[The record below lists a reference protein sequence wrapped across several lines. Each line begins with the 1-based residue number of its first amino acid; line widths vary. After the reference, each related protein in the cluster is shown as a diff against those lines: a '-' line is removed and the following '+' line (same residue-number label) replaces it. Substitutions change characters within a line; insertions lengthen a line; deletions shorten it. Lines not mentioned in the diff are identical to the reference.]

1 MKNICVITGSRA
13 EYGLLSLL
21 IGKIKESTALN
32 LQIIAT
38 GSHLSSE
45 YGMTVNEILRDNFH
59 IDRRVEMLLSS
70 NTETG
75 SAKSIGLGIIG
86 MADAFDDLKPDM
98 VILLGDRFEIFAA
111 ATTAMI
117 KRIPIAHLHGGEITL
132 GSADEFMRHA
142 ITKMS
147 HLHFVAC
154 DQYKKRVIQLGE
166 EPSRVFNVGA
176 LGIDNAVSMNLLSKA
191 ELEIELGFKFQHRNL
206 MITYHPD
213 LMGVRTDR
221 SSIDNMLVALS
232 HYPDIG
238 MIFTMP
244 NSDAGSNYIADSIE
258 RYCSK
263 NNNTRLFESLGHKNY
278 LSCLQYID
286 GVIGNSSSGIIEA
299 PFFKIGTINIGD
311 RQNGR
316 VAAKSIIHADTNVSS
331 ILNSINILFSEN
343 FQKDLKNVD
352 SLFGY
357 GGATEKIVQVLEGFA
372 EYKKV
377 DKKFHDL

>member
-13 EYGLLSLL
+13 DYGLLNPL

-38 GSHLSSE
+38 GSHLSPQ
-45 YGMTVNEILRDNFH
+45 YGMTVNEILRDNFY
-59 IDRRVEMLLSS
+59 IDRRVEMLLNSD
-70 NTETG
+70 TETG

-98 VILLGDRFEIFAA
+98 VIVLGDRFEIFAT
-111 ATTAMI
+111 ATAAMI

-132 GSADEFMRHA
+132 GSVDEFMRHA

-154 DQYKKRVIQLGE
+154 DQYKQRVIQLGE

-191 ELEIELGFKFQHRNL
+191 ELEKDLGFKFQHRNL

-213 LMGVRTDR
+213 LMGVRNDQ
-221 SSIDNMLVALS
+221 SSIDNLLVALS
-232 HYPDIG
+232 HYPDVG

-244 NSDAGSNYIADSIE
+244 NSDAGRNYIADSIE

-278 LSCLQYID
+278 LSCLQYVD
-286 GVIGNSSSGIIEA
+286 GVVGNSSSGIIEA

-316 VAAKSIIHADTNVSS
+316 AAAKSIIHADTNVSS
-331 ILNSINILFSEN
+331 ILESINILFSKN
-343 FQKDLKNVD
+343 FQKDLKSVD

-357 GGATEKIVQVLEGFA
+357 GGASEKIVQVLDEFA
-372 EYKKV
+372 EYEIV